1 MAQFRDILLGNPRN
15 SQTQPDIAALAAALD
30 DLQSQT
36 FSTRQELIDYIN
48 SGVTFSNGDV
58 ISYDGLFFKYQAPS
72 SFIADLPN
80 WVPAVVGTFR
90 HFGALGDSRG
100 LLSGDID
107 TPDGTND
114 ATAIQAFWT
123 WLGTV
128 DNAIGRGE
136 GLIYRSD
143 SRHSIPGTGNFTFYP
158 ENMIMDHRGL
168 PNADGDAVGSVLAL
182 HRSGAGDVTTI
193 DVSSINVTTDSNQ
206 NEVVEV
212 NTAAPHGLI
221 VGDVFMLHSDDVI
234 APGHDAVNERRGQFS
249 TVKRVV
255 DADTVEIAEP
265 LYEALPSSPKMNR
278 YAWAEN
284 FSFVGEMSFL
294 GPGRRSGSDGNPSI
308 IGFTGP
314 SFINCRDFNLGVINT
329 FRIDYQALSID
340 NCYNYNVDH
349 WNGYFDRVTPGTDG
363 AIQYGVT
370 YKNACTRG
378 TVKKITATNG
388 RHGAFDWT
396 RNTNPG
402 IGRNC
407 TIMNIE
413 ATGCW
418 RSAIAM
424 HGNARDCFVTSAR
437 LTNCLDGLE
446 IRSPGWTATDI
457 EGNNLRYVVR
467 LTDDPKNT
475 VLRNIRGNDVA
486 YVIRFAAGLTGYIG
500 VDPVKD
506 IVIDGVFG
514 NEVSNNTVFIDAS
527 LPVFTQADGAVVA
540 GTTTSMTIPDL
551 SNTLYNNAGT
561 MTGWEVTVDPDGAG
575 TATEVVRVATH
586 SRVGGNNVLSWSTPI
601 GTAPVPGVATYTLRG
616 FADDI
621 TVTNVKSRNCLF
633 ADIAITPANIRNLIT
648 DGVHASSEALI
659 NQPVILI
666 QGTAD
671 RFVRSPKL
679 SQINWSNK
687 RVPNISS
694 FSTDVEW
701 TRLELQ
707 ETLRIPTDFATLSDA
722 MRVLGET
729 VPGDSITLQFE
740 ANHQPTTGITF
751 TGGNYSGYTVASAN
765 QATAFL
771 GLTGNITVVAGETLT
786 QASSGATGVVVNDGS
801 LTDSRIMVS
810 GVTGTFN
817 TTNELTGSTSGA
829 LGANSV
835 PVLVHQNVVLA
846 PNMTGELITGTDTQL
861 PALGCLVV
869 GSGLVGGVQH
879 GYQAFGRS
887 TGRVNTGSGV
897 VNVWQNGLIAQFGA
911 DVAADGSIFTYA
923 AQNGATS
930 SGIIGHSSRISASGA
945 NTSRSGYY
953 GVQAAHSGDVNFQNG
968 VSTHCG
974 RYNTRETDGG
984 TLNIDGA
991 TVTNG
996 GVESVRVFNN
1006 AIVNGPGID
1015 ARDSAGTGLSVSR
1028 ASVGNFPESANFTG
1042 AGTVG
1047 ASVSQGSVANLM
1059 DADLSGAATS
1069 GLRSTSGSLVNAGGV
1084 NARVNGPGGADSA
1097 NDFVVDTGGIIA
1109 LSSTSVGG
1117 LSQQP
1122 NVIKPKGLIFSPN
1135 DNYTVPTLSLGS
1147 NQNNYDV
1154 SPDIQETIRLTTTAT
1169 RQITGLA
1176 NGYSSAKIKFLNV
1189 SASSFIRLVHQSASS
1204 SAGNRFSLPHGQN
1217 FYIYPGCTV
1226 ELEYATDS
1234 WFLVAETGNTQM
1246 PPFTVASLPSA
1257 STLDRAFIWVSDET
1271 GGPVPAYSDG
1281 TNWRRVSDGNV
1292 VS

>member
-36 FSTRQELIDYIN
+36 FSTRAELIAYIN

-265 LYEALPSSPKMNR
+265 LYEALPSSPKINR

-284 FSFVGEMSFL
+284 FSFVGEMGFL

-621 TVTNVKSRNCLF
+621 SVTNVKSRNCLF
-633 ADIAITPANIRNLIT
+633 ADIAILAANHRELVIREI
-648 DGVHASSEALI
+648 DVSSEAPI
-659 NQPVILI
+659 AQPSILI
-666 QGTAD
+666 QGTTNLHVESVTLGALTN
-671 RFVRSPKL
+671 R
-679 SQINWSNK
+679 NK
-687 RVPNISS
+687 SGPSISS
-694 FSTDVEW
+694 NTTKVDFLDPVTPEIFSAEGNNRANDT
-701 TRLELQ
+701 TALQ
-707 ETLRIPTDFATLSDA
+707 AAVTFANNMNVPLSADGTYLTTA
-722 MRVLGET
+722 SIDNLHSVVIEGE
-729 VPGDSITLQFE
+729 GSITRGSGQWYFNPKPLQTNQLYVN
-740 ANHQPTTGITF
+740 ASTGSDTNDGLSASQPMATFQRPLDVVRERAPITGKFTINLAAGVYAPGQLDSLTTLEDPLLIKGPDV
-751 TGGNYSGYTVASAN
+751 SGHPNVPTAIIDAGADASATGFQN
-765 QATAFL
+765 RKDMWVQIEDVLFRDFTSGNAMSNN
-771 GLTGNITVVAGETLT
+771 GGYLTLDNVHTQNSQVSLANLNAGAHVSVRGGIWDGNNITGSRGYNSFYNATHDFT
-786 QASSGATGVVVNDGS
+786 QTDDASALIIRNMADVGMLINEGAQGHLDFVQVRNCGTGVRLQRGAGAVNPRMMKINDC
-801 LTDSRIMVS
+801 
-810 GVTGTFN
+810 GVAWDARSDWFAGFILGTGADEN
-817 TTNELTGSTSGA
+817 TVNVRTSG
-829 LGANSV
+829 GAS
-835 PVLVHQNVVLA
+835 
-846 PNMTGELITGTDTQL
+846 E
-861 PALGCLVV
+861 
-869 GSGLVGGVQH
+869 
-879 GYQAFGRS
+879 
-887 TGRVNTGSGV
+887 
-897 VNVWQNGLIAQFGA
+897 
-911 DVAADGSIFTYA
+911 YA
-923 AQNGATS
+923 TN
-930 SGIIGHSSRISASGA
+930 
-945 NTSRSGYY
+945 
-953 GVQAAHSGDVNFQNG
+953 
-968 VSTHCG
+968 
-974 RYNTRETDGG
+974 
-984 TLNIDGA
+984 
-991 TVTNG
+991 TVTN
-996 GVESVRVFNN
+996 RFMTM
-1006 AIVNGPGID
+1006 
-1015 ARDSAGTGLSVSR
+1015 RKDSAVSLPSLTGVDVVTDWHTSR
-1028 ASVGNFPESANFTG
+1028 QIPNWSISESGHLLEWYGLFDMS
-1042 AGTVG
+1042 G
-1047 ASVSQGSVANLM
+1047 ASNNCGISWVISE
-1059 DADLSGAATS
+1059 DAGGTTDFLGGFAS
-1069 GLRSTSGSLVNAGGV
+1069 GLA
-1084 NARVNGPGGADSA
+1084 
-1097 NDFVVDTGGIIA
+1097 
-1109 LSSTSVGG
+1109 
-1117 LSQQP
+1117 
-1122 NVIKPKGLIFSPN
+1122 
-1135 DNYTVPTLSLGS
+1135 
-1147 NQNNYDV
+1147 
-1154 SPDIQETIRLTTTAT
+1154 
-1169 RQITGLA
+1169 
-1176 NGYSSAKIKFLNV
+1176 
-1189 SASSFIRLVHQSASS
+1189 
-1204 SAGNRFSLPHGQN
+1204 
-1217 FYIYPGCTV
+1217 
-1226 ELEYATDS
+1226 
-1234 WFLVAETGNTQM
+1234 
-1246 PPFTVASLPSA
+1246 SA
-1257 STLDRAFIWVSDET
+1257 STLTEVRLQVWFSAGNAQRSLITIRDDQGSNLMQTQTADRNMKGTT
-1271 GGPVPAYSDG
+1271 GNIITRLTPGATTDTIACIGHNFTWTISG
-1281 TNWRRVSDGNV
+1281 
-1292 VS
+1292 